1 MLQFAKQEA
10 LTNPIQV
17 FMYLIA
23 YPVVCLFVKL
33 KFSPNFVT
41 LLSFI
46 FCILSCFSL
55 LNYNQYYFLLFWTF
69 SYILDY
75 VEGTLSRVQN
85 IKRNSALRID
95 HTSDLVKIVLIL
107 LSIAIYYQDSNLW
120 ILSFSSVSLFLFYSN
135 LNSYLKTINLIN
147 GSSFKKYNKSLSD
160 YQKFSKNKF
169 KEFGFYMNT
178 LTSINGHTLFIF
190 YFLPISLKIAN
201 IVLYIFILLLILK
214 ISKVLL
220 ILNKTKRAF

>member
-23 YPVVCLFVKL
+23 YPVVCFFVKL

-46 FCILSCFSL
+46 FCILSCFYL
-55 LNYNQYYFLLFWTF
+55 LNNNQNNFLLFWTF

-75 VEGTLSRVQN
+75 VDGTLSRLKN

-95 HTSDLVKIVLIL
+95 HTSDLVKIVLVL
-107 LSIAIYYQDSNLW
+107 LSIAVYYQDSKLW
-120 ILSFSSVSLFLFYSN
+120 ILSFLSVSFFLFYSN
-135 LNSYLKTINLIN
+135 LNSDLRTVKSIHGN
-147 GSSFKKYNKSLSD
+147 SFKEYNKTVSD
-160 YQKFSKNKF
+160 SQKFTINKF
-169 KEFGFYMNT
+169 KEFGFYINT
-178 LTSINGHTLFIF
+178 FTSINGHTLFIF
-190 YFLPISLKIAN
+190 YLLPISLKIAN
-201 IVLYIFILLLILK
+201 IVLYVFILLLILK
-214 ISKVLL
+214 TLKLLL